1 MSGVPGA
8 LAAGFRSLLS
18 PRMLTLAMW
27 PILTAVGGWLVLS
40 WLLWDVWLGLFEG
53 LIAASPMRGVL
64 TDPAWGWVP
73 ESLGFV
79 FMVVFLIPAIWLT
92 ALAIAAVFQ
101 MPAMLNHVAQRH
113 YPALERKHGGTFAG
127 SVWNA
132 LAAIGVV
139 AVLWLVTLPLWLFG
153 PLGLVVPILIAA
165 YVNQRLFRYDAL
177 AEHASAEEFKAVLAR
192 AKPRV
197 YVLSALAGLVQFVP
211 IVNLLGPIFIGLVF
225 IHFFLRE
232 LAALR
237 AQPGAP
243 R

>member
-1 MSGVPGA
+1 MTGVAGA
-8 LAAGFRSLLS
+8 LAAGFRSLFA
-18 PRMLTLAMW
+18 PRMLALALW
-27 PILTAVGGWLVLS
+27 PVLAAIVGWLALS
-40 WLLWDVWLGLFEG
+40 WLLWDGWLALFEG

-79 FMVVFLIPAIWLT
+79 FLVVFLIPAIWLT
-92 ALAIAAVFQ
+92 ALTIAAVFQ
-101 MPAMLNHVAQRH
+101 MPAMLTHVAERH
-113 YPALERKHGGTFAG
+113 FPGLERRRGGTFVG

-132 LAAIGVV
+132 AAAIGVV
-139 AVLWLVTLPLWLFG
+139 AVLWLVTLPLWLLG
-153 PLGLVVPILIAA
+153 PLGLAVPILIGA

-177 AEHASAEEFKAVLAR
+177 AEHASREEFRAVLAR

-211 IVNLLGPIFIGLVF
+211 FLNLLGPIYIGLVL

-237 AQPGAP
+237 AQSGAAS
-243 R
+243 